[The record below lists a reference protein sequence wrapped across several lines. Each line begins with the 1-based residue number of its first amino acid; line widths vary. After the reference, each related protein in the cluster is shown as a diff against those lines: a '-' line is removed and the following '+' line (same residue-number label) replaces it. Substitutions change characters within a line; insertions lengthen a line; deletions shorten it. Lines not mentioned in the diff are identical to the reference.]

1 MSWRLPR
8 PWTAAEDKRLLRMY
22 EEGYPRKVIAEALGR
37 RGEAVS
43 DRRRALMNKASSS
56 G

>member
-8 PWTAAEDKRLLRMY
+8 PWTAAEDERLLRMY
-22 EEGYPRKVIAEALGR
+22 GEGYPRSVIAEALGR

-43 DRRRALMNKASSS
+43 DRRRALMNKASSP